1 MKPPLTSKTN
11 SLPVPQ
17 SLIDLLQC
25 PQSKENLKWDGS
37 DFKNPAGLSYP
48 LLGSIPWL
56 LPYPASALDHWIGKQ
71 TELNAYFKQRVEK
84 LQDQQ
89 KQKNL
94 SAITRQ
100 RLNTLE
106 KALLHNQK
114 ILGDCLTPLA
124 QQNSNKQ
131 TEINDKIPAHQSLTL
146 YMRNL
151 FRDWCWQSNENQDSL
166 NILQKILPQ
175 SWAPKKFLTLGCGS
189 SRLPLDLHQKF
200 NLSYSVAVDFNPL
213 LILFAQQMLENKKI
227 KLYELPL
234 APIELSQVAIENE
247 LKNPYS
253 KIKNFHLLF
262 ADALHLPFKDK
273 SFDSLLTPW
282 FIDIVPIHF
291 ELLAQRVNRVLEPS
305 GEWINF
311 GPLGFMFSDEHQCF
325 TFEEIQETLTAQG
338 FRLEKYSIDLVPY
351 LESPNSTQKRFEKVL
366 SFRATKICDC
376 EEKKFQYLP
385 DWLLDHNMTVPLN
398 SHVQELQLKAKV
410 NADII
415 FSIDGKKSINDLA
428 NLMSSHYKMEVGLA
442 RSTIVT
448 YLNKFYESRVRRY

>member
-1 MKPPLTSKTN
+1 MKLPLTSKIN
-11 SLPVPQ
+11 SLPQ
-17 SLIDLLQC
+17 SLIDLFLC
-25 PQSKENLKWDGS
+25 PQSKENLIWEGS
-37 DFKNPAGLSYP
+37 YFKNPAGLTYP

-56 LPYPASALDHWIGKQ
+56 LPYPTSAIDHWIGKQ
-71 TELNAYFKQRVEK
+71 TELNAYFKQRIAK
-84 LQDQQ
+84 LQEQQ
-89 KQKNL
+89 KKKNL

-100 RLNTLE
+100 RLSSLE

-114 ILGDCLTPLA
+114 TIDSCLLPLT
-124 QQNSNKQ
+124 QQNSNTQ

-175 SWAPKKFLTLGCGS
+175 SWSPKKFLTLGCGS
-189 SRLPLDLHQKF
+189 SRLPVDLHQKF
-200 NLSYSVAVDFNPL
+200 SLPCSIAVDFNPL
-213 LILFAQQMLENKKI
+213 LIFFAQQMLENKKI
-227 KLYELPL
+227 KLYELPV
-234 APIELSQVAIENE
+234 APIELNQVAIENE

-253 KIKNFHLLF
+253 QIKNFHLLF

-282 FIDIVPIHF
+282 FIDIVPIPF
-291 ELLAQRVNRVLEPS
+291 ESLAQRVNRVLEPS

-311 GPLGFMFSDEHQCF
+311 GPLGFMFSDETECLS
-325 TFEEIQETLTAQG
+325 FEEIQETLTAQG

-366 SFRATKICDC
+366 SFRALKIHDC

-385 DWLLDHNMTVPLN
+385 DWLLNHNLAVPLD
-398 SHVQELQLKAKV
+398 SHVQELQVKAKV

-428 NLMSSHYKMEVGLA
+428 NLMSSHYKMDLALA
-442 RSTIVT
+442 RTTIVT
-448 YLNKFYESRVRRY
+448 YLNKFYESQVRRY